1 MLMDRAGSSSAPA
14 AQCPG
19 DRATASRD
27 GERPLRDKDAV
38 SDTPC
43 YDSSMP
49 RILVVDDEPDVR
61 ELVEALLAGHGYEI
75 DGADGGKV
83 ALERLAEHAYDL
95 VVSDLRMP
103 DVDGVALY
111 QAVQTRPA
119 PRPAMLFMSGFT
131 NAAEFVPFLR
141 ETGTPVVAK
150 PFDVKELRSVVQRL
164 VGQE

>member
-1 MLMDRAGSSSAPA
+1 
-14 AQCPG
+14 
-19 DRATASRD
+19 
-27 GERPLRDKDAV
+27 
-38 SDTPC
+38 
-43 YDSSMP
+43 MP

-111 QAVQTRPA
+111 RAVQTRPA